1 MFCKGLKISV
11 LVCYFFTFLQ
21 QNKYEKYQ
29 AQTEKG
35 GWNGAF
41 KEVSYT
47 ESEELLNFSKDNN
60 WEGERSPAV
69 EFRYKAKVDL
79 SFTTN
84 DTRGKSRSSDF

>member
-1 MFCKGLKISV
+1 MRYVYFPIESFVWDGQSNI
-11 LVCYFFTFLQ
+11 LVIY
-21 QNKYEKYQ
+21 YMDG

-41 KEVSYT
+41 KESYT
-47 ESEELLNFSKDNN
+47 NSEELLNFSKDNN

-69 EFRYKAKVDL
+69 DFAYRAKVDL

-84 DTRGKSRSSDF
+84 DTRGR

>member
-1 MFCKGLKISV
+1 MDG
-11 LVCYFFTFLQ
+11 
-21 QNKYEKYQ
+21 

-41 KEVSYT
+41 KESYT
-47 ESEELLNFSKDNN
+47 SEELLNFNKDNN

-69 EFRYKAKVDL
+69 EFGYKAKVDL

-84 DTRGKSRSSDF
+84 DTRGRSVNF